1 MDLLLLLSPGRVN
14 LLDLSEE
21 YDSCQDFK
29 RQMLS
34 VINSEKAHNQFRRG
48 NDDVNPLIE

>member
-1 MDLLLLLSPGRVN
+1 MALLLLLSPGRGN

-34 VINSEKAHNQFRRG
+34 VINSEEARDQFRRG
-48 NDDVNPLIE
+48 NEDVNLIE